1 MRRFL
6 ILFLLLLVAACVRD
20 KGKDGEGTSGSAT
33 PLAASAGPTAA
44 ENAKPKPHVAIDFDA
59 GFDGC
64 TMSHRGVL
72 LDLADRTMRAR
83 SSGGKLVA
91 PDLEVV
97 EHDGASWASV
107 HARTLDL
114 SFVATAEMQSP
125 AGVVVEARVRG
136 GLAKSAS
143 VYLNGKPLGSLSFAK
158 GETKVA
164 TAKMPGTSILR
175 GTNELSLRFVG
186 GARTAH
192 DSLAEID
199 WIRVGPNDGDA
210 PYSAPTRGDALT
222 TITLGGVPRRS
233 ISLRAPGSAR
243 CTGFIPNGA
252 MLEGFIGGTGGEGE
266 AEVRVVVDRQEPR
279 VIGTFKL
286 GGPNDPPGWRP
297 LALPLGDI
305 GTIASVELVAKS
317 SAKGAR
323 VVFAAP
329 KVVVPEAASTGANV
343 ASVPTA
349 VKAKG
354 VILVVVG
361 TLSRKQGSLYGGSIA
376 MPELAKIAEGG
387 AVFEAHRGTS
397 GQTNSAL
404 ASMLTGALAREHGVS
419 EPDATLSPSVFTVAE
434 AARQAGVVTAMF
446 TANPMTTAPFG
457 FQRGF
462 ETFVPQLGGDDV
474 SAVSIFDAVTRWL
487 DGHKTDRFFLVI
499 HARGGHPPWD
509 VTSDEVKDLPP
520 TGYSGSL
527 EPKRGGE
534 GLAKARKGGSRML
547 PDADRERAFALHAK
561 TIAAHDVALGK
572 LASHLRALGRE
583 NDTAWIVTS
592 DVGVDAAAHVPF
604 LEEETLDEGALAIP
618 LVAKLPNAT
627 LQSRVAASTSGIDV
641 ARTVLDAL
649 ALTPPAQLRGE
660 SLWSMA
666 QKGAHPAERPVVA
679 LTASR
684 FSARWAGF
692 ALVGARDKESKLC
705 NLLLDPDCVSDVRAT
720 HPLAAEILHGI
731 VFDELVG
738 GAPPNPTPR
747 VIADPT
753 TAAALKAWGR

>member
-1 MRRFL
+1 MRRPL
-6 ILFLLLLVAACVRD
+6 HLWLVLLVGLSECVPN
-20 KGKDGEGTSGSAT
+20 KGKEENGASSSAT
-33 PLAASAGPTAA
+33 PLAASAGPASVA
-44 ENAKPKPHVAIDFDA
+44 PKPKAHVAIDFDG

-64 TMSHRGVL
+64 TVGHRGVL

-91 PDLEVV
+91 PDLEVL
-97 EHDGASWASV
+97 EHDGASWASI

-114 SFVATAEMQSP
+114 TFVATAEMQSP

-143 VYLNGKPLGSLSFAK
+143 VYLNGKPLGSLAFAK
-158 GETKVA
+158 GETRVVS
-164 TAKMPGTSILR
+164 AKMPGTSILR
-175 GTNELSLRFVG
+175 GANELSLRFVG

-199 WIRVGPNDGDA
+199 WIRAGPHDGDA
-210 PYSAPTRGDALT
+210 PYSAPTRSDALT
-222 TITLGGVPRRS
+222 TITLAGVPRRG

-252 MLEGFIGGTGGEGE
+252 MLEGFIGGAGGEGE

-279 VIGTFKL
+279 IVGTFKL

-305 GTIASVELVAKS
+305 GTIASVELVSKT

-329 KVVVPEAASTGANV
+329 RVVVPEAADGAV
-343 ASVPTA
+343 AATPR
-349 VKAKG
+349 AKG
-354 VILVVVG
+354 VVLVVLG

-376 MPELAKIAEGG
+376 MPELARIAERGS
-387 AVFEAHRGTS
+387 VFEAHRGTS
-397 GQTNSAL
+397 GQSNSAL
-404 ASMLTGALAREHGVS
+404 ASMLTGALAREHGVADA
-419 EPDATLSPSVFTVAE
+419 EATLSPSVFTVAE
-434 AARQAGVVTAMF
+434 AARQAGIVTAMF
-446 TANPMTTAPFG
+446 TANATTTAPFG

-462 ETFVPQLGGDDV
+462 ETFTTHLPGDDV
-474 SAVSIFDAVTRWL
+474 SAVGVFDAVTRWL
-487 DGHKTDRFFLVI
+487 DGHKADRFFVVI

-509 VTSDEVKDLPP
+509 VTSEEVKDLPP
-520 TGYSGSL
+520 TGYAGSL
-527 EPKRGGE
+527 EPKRSGE
-534 GLAKARKGGSRML
+534 GLAKARRGGSRML

-561 TIAAHDVALGK
+561 TVVAHDVALGK
-572 LASHLRALGRE
+572 LAAHLRALGRE

-604 LEEETLDEGALAIP
+604 LEEETLDEGALALP
-618 LVAKLPNAT
+618 LVVKLPNAS
-627 LQSRVAASTSGIDV
+627 LQPRVPFATSTTDV

-649 ALTPPAQLRGE
+649 ALSPPPQLRGE
-660 SLWSMA
+660 SLWSLA
-666 QKGAHPAERPVVA
+666 VKGSRPAERPVVA
-679 LTASR
+679 LTATR

-692 ALVGARDKESKLC
+692 ALVGARDRESKLC

-720 HPLAAEILHGI
+720 HPLAAEILHGL
-731 VFDELVG
+731 VFDELAPAKP
-738 GAPPNPTPR
+738 GAPAAPTPR
-747 VIADPT
+747 VMPDPT

>member
-1 MRRFL
+1 MRRF
-6 ILFLLLLVAACVRD
+6 FLLFVVLLVAACARD
-20 KGKDGEGTSGSAT
+20 KGKDGDGTSSSAT
-33 PLAASAGPTAA
+33 PLAASAGPAA
-44 ENAKPKPHVAIDFDA
+44 EAAKAKAHVAIDFDG

-64 TMSHRGVL
+64 TMGHRGVL
-72 LDLADRTMRAR
+72 LDLADRTMHAR
-83 SSGGKLVA
+83 SSGGKLA
-91 PDLEVV
+91 PPDLEVL

-107 HARTLDL
+107 HGRTLDL
-114 SFVATAEMQSP
+114 SFVATSEMQSP

-136 GLAKSAS
+136 GLARSAS
-143 VYLNGKPLGSLSFAK
+143 VYLNGKPLGSLAFAK
-158 GETKVA
+158 GETKVVS
-164 TAKMPGTSILR
+164 AKMPGTSILR
-175 GTNELSLRFVG
+175 GANELSLRFVG
-186 GARTAH
+186 GARTTH
-192 DSLAEID
+192 DSLVEID

-210 PYSAPTRGDALT
+210 PYSAPTRADALT
-222 TITLGGVPRRS
+222 TITLGGVPRRG

-252 MLEGFIGGTGGEGE
+252 MLEGFVGGAGGEGE

-297 LALPLGDI
+297 LALPLGDV

-323 VVFAAP
+323 IVFAAP
-329 KVVVPEAASTGANV
+329 RVVVPEAANATVSATPRMK
-343 ASVPTA
+343 SV
-349 VKAKG
+349 V
-354 VILVVVG
+354 LVVLG
-361 TLSRKQGSLYGGSIA
+361 TLSRKQGSLYGGTIA

-387 AVFEAHRGTS
+387 TVFDAHRGTS
-397 GQTNSAL
+397 GQANSAV

-419 EPDATLSPSVFTVAE
+419 EPEATFSSSVFTVSE

-446 TANPMTTAPFG
+446 TANPTTTSAFG

-462 ETFVPQLGGDDV
+462 ETFTTHLPGDDV
-474 SAVSIFDAVTRWL
+474 PAASVFDGVTHWL
-487 DGHKTDRFFLVI
+487 DAHKDDRFFIVV

-509 VTSDEVKDLPP
+509 VTSEEVKDLPP
-520 TGYSGSL
+520 LGYTGSL

-561 TIAAHDVALGK
+561 TVAAHDVALGK

-583 NDTAWIVTS
+583 NDTAWIVTA

-604 LEEETLDEGALAIP
+604 LEEETLDEGALALP
-618 LVAKLPNAT
+618 LVTKLPGASAQPRISTAT
-627 LQSRVAASTSGIDV
+627 SSTDV
-641 ARTVLDAL
+641 ARTILDAL
-649 ALTPPAQLRGE
+649 ALNPPPQLRGE
-660 SLWSMA
+660 SLWTIA
-666 QKGAHPAERPVVA
+666 QKGSRPSERPVVA
-679 LTASR
+679 LTATR

-692 ALVGARDKESKLC
+692 ALVGTRDRETKLC

-720 HPLAAEILHGI
+720 HPLAAEILHAL

-738 GAPPNPTPR
+738 AKPKAPPAPTPR
-747 VIADPT
+747 AIPDPP

>member
-1 MRRFL
+1 MRRFFL
-6 ILFLLLLVAACVRD
+6 LSLLLLVAACVRD
-20 KGKDGEGTSGSAT
+20 KGKDNAGESSSAT
-33 PLAASAGPTAA
+33 SLAASAGPLA
-44 ENAKPKPHVAIDFDA
+44 ERSKPKAHVAIDFDA

-64 TMSHRGVL
+64 TMGHRGVL

-83 SSGGKLVA
+83 SSGSRLVA
-91 PDLEVV
+91 PAFEVL
-97 EHDGASWASV
+97 EHDGGSWASV

-114 SFVATAEMQSP
+114 SFVATSEMQSP
-125 AGVVVEARVRG
+125 AGIVVEVRVRG
-136 GLAKSAS
+136 GLARSAS
-143 VYLNGKPLGSLSFAK
+143 VYLNGKPIGSLAFSK
-158 GETKVA
+158 GETKVVS
-164 TAKMPGTSILR
+164 AKMPGTSILR
-175 GTNELSLRFVG
+175 GANELSLRFVG

-210 PYSAPTRGDALT
+210 PYSAPTRADALT
-222 TITLGGVPRRS
+222 TITLAGVPRRG

-252 MLEGFIGGTGGEGE
+252 LLEGFIGGAGGEGE

-297 LALPLGDI
+297 VALPLGDV

-323 VVFAAP
+323 IVFAAP
-329 KVVVPEAASTGANV
+329 RVVVPEAANATV
-343 ASVPTA
+343 VTTP
-349 VKAKG
+349 KAKG
-354 VILVVVG
+354 VVLVVLG
-361 TLSRKQGSLYGGSIA
+361 MLSRKQGSLYGGGIA
-376 MPELAKIAEGG
+376 MPELARIAEGG
-387 AVFEAHRGTS
+387 TVFEAHRGTS
-397 GQTNSAL
+397 GQSNSAL
-404 ASMLTGALAREHGVS
+404 ASMLTGTLAREHGVS

-446 TANPMTTAPFG
+446 TANPTTTAPFG

-462 ETFVPQLGGDDV
+462 ETFATHLPGDDV
-474 SAVSIFDAVTRWL
+474 SAVGVFDDVTRWL
-487 DGHKTDRFFLVI
+487 DGHKDDRFFIVV

-520 TGYSGSL
+520 NGYAGSL

-534 GLAKARKGGSRML
+534 GLAKARKAGSRML

-561 TIAAHDVALGK
+561 TVVAHDVALGK

-604 LEEETLDEGALAIP
+604 LEEETLDEGALALP
-618 LVAKLPNAT
+618 LVTRLTGASA
-627 LQSRVAASTSGIDV
+627 QSRVATATSSIDV
-641 ARTVLDAL
+641 ARTILDAL
-649 ALTPPAQLRGE
+649 ALPPPAQLRGE
-660 SLWSMA
+660 SLWSVA

-679 LTASR
+679 LTALR

-692 ALVGARDKESKLC
+692 ALVGARDRESKLC

-720 HPLAAEILHGI
+720 HPLAAEILHGL

-738 GAPPNPTPR
+738 ARPGAPPNPTPR
-747 VIADPT
+747 VIADPP

>member
-1 MRRFL
+1 MHRSF

-20 KGKDGEGTSGSAT
+20 KKDEQGTSSSAT
-33 PLAASAGPTAA
+33 PLAASAGPVA
-44 ENAKPKPHVAIDFDA
+44 ETAKPKAHVAIDFDS
-59 GFDGC
+59 GFDRC
-64 TMSHRGVL
+64 TMGHRGVL
-72 LDLADRTMRAR
+72 LDLADRTMHAR
-83 SSGGKLVA
+83 SSGGRLTP
-91 PDLEVV
+91 PDLEVL

-125 AGVVVEARVRG
+125 AGIVVEARVRG

-143 VYLNGKPLGSLSFAK
+143 VYLNGKPIGSLAFAK

-164 TAKMPGTSILR
+164 TAKMPGTSVLR
-175 GTNELSLRFVG
+175 GANELSLRFVG

-210 PYSAPTRGDALT
+210 PYAAPTRADALT
-222 TITLGGVPRRS
+222 TITLAGAPRRG

-252 MLEGFIGGTGGEGE
+252 MLEGFIGGAGGEGE

-279 VIGTFKL
+279 VIGTFRV

-297 LALPLGDI
+297 LALPLGDVA
-305 GTIASVELVAKS
+305 TIASIELVSKS

-323 VVFAAP
+323 VLFAAP
-329 KVVVPEAASTGANV
+329 RVVVPENANATVAST
-343 ASVPTA
+343 P
-349 VKAKG
+349 KAKA
-354 VILVVVG
+354 VVLVVLG
-361 TLSRKQGSLYGGSIA
+361 MLSRKQGSPYGGSIA

-387 AVFEAHRGTS
+387 TVFEAHRGTS
-397 GQTNSAL
+397 GQSNSAL

-419 EPDATLSPSVFTVAE
+419 DAEATLSPSVFAVAE
-434 AARQAGVVTAMF
+434 AARQAGIVTAMF
-446 TANPMTTAPFG
+446 TANPTTSAAFG

-462 ETFVPQLGGDDV
+462 ETFTTHLGGDDV
-474 SAVSIFDAVTRWL
+474 PAVSVFDAVTRWL
-487 DGHKTDRFFLVI
+487 DGHKTDRFLLVI

-520 TGYSGSL
+520 AGYTGSL

-534 GLAKARKGGSRML
+534 GLAKARRGGSRML

-561 TIAAHDVALGK
+561 TVAAHDVALGK
-572 LASHLRALGRE
+572 LASHLRALGRG

-592 DVGVDAAAHVPF
+592 DIGVDAAAHVPF
-604 LEEETLDEGALAIP
+604 LEEETLDEGALALP
-618 LVAKLPNAT
+618 LVTKLPNASM
-627 LQSRVAASTSGIDV
+627 QPRVSTATSSADV
-641 ARTVLDAL
+641 ARTVLEAL
-649 ALTPPAQLRGE
+649 ALTPPGQLRGE
-660 SLWSMA
+660 SLWSIA
-666 QKGAHPAERPVVA
+666 SKGAHPVERPVVA
-679 LTASR
+679 LTATR

-692 ALVGARDKESKLC
+692 ALVGARDRESKLC

-720 HPLAAEILHGI
+720 HPLAAEILHGL

-738 GAPPNPTPR
+738 APHPKPGAPSPPTPR
-747 VIADPT
+747 AIPDPA